1 MEFVEF
7 AENIRLEFKKEL
19 PGEKA
24 QMLMS
29 PLSRA
34 TQKQAIKLI
43 PNPTPSAIPIL
54 FYPINN
60 IPHTILMVR
69 NSYDGHHSG
78 QVSFPGGKVEPNER
92 HYDSLVR
99 ELKEE
104 LNITVTSA
112 SPLMQIS
119 HDYSDKSVTL
129 DIWKVTKFDGYAEG
143 VEGQETRWVPL
154 SELRDYNFPSANQA
168 ILERLIS
175 DQSPL
180 A

>member
-1 MEFVEF
+1 MKVVLVS
-7 AENIRLEFKKEL
+7 AV
-19 PGEKA
+19 A
-24 QMLMS
+24 
-29 PLSRA
+29 
-34 TQKQAIKLI
+34 LI
-43 PNPTPSAIPIL
+43 D
-54 FYPINN
+54 
-60 IPHTILMVR
+60 V
-69 NSYDGHHSG
+69 DGRVWLG
-78 QVSFPGGKVEPNER
+78 QRPKGKSMAGLWEFPGGKVELNER

-154 SELRDYNFPSANQA
+154 SELRDYNFPTANQA

>member
-1 MEFVEF
+1 MKRIQVV
-7 AENIRLEFKKEL
+7 AGVIYQDYTTLGHSDN
-19 PGEKA
+19 A
-24 QMLMS
+24 
-29 PLSRA
+29 
-34 TQKQAIKLI
+34 LI
-43 PNPTPSAIPIL
+43 LIARRPDHL
-54 FYPINN
+54 
-60 IPHTILMVR
+60 HQGGLWE
-69 NSYDGHHSG
+69 
-78 QVSFPGGKVEPNER
+78 FPGGKVELNER

-104 LNITVTSA
+104 LNITVKSA

-154 SELRDYNFPSANQA
+154 SELRDYNFPTANQA

>member
-1 MEFVEF
+1 MPSIAV
-7 AENIRLEFKKEL
+7 K
-19 PGEKA
+19 
-24 QMLMS
+24 MS
-29 PLSRA
+29 ETKSIA
-34 TQKQAIKLI
+34 VAVGVVVNDQQQVLI
-43 PNPTPSAIPIL
+43 ALRSKPQHLAGL
-54 FYPINN
+54 WE
-60 IPHTILMVR
+60 
-69 NSYDGHHSG
+69 
-78 QVSFPGGKVEPNER
+78 FPGGKVEPSER

-154 SELRDYNFPSANQA
+154 SELHEYNFPTANQP

-175 DQSPL
+175 DQ
-180 A
+180 

>member
-1 MEFVEF
+1 MLV
-7 AENIRLEFKKEL
+7 AQTIYIREGLWE
-19 PGEKA
+19 
-24 QMLMS
+24 
-29 PLSRA
+29 
-34 TQKQAIKLI
+34 
-43 PNPTPSAIPIL
+43 
-54 FYPINN
+54 
-60 IPHTILMVR
+60 
-69 NSYDGHHSG
+69 
-78 QVSFPGGKVEPNER
+78 FPGGKVEPNER

-154 SELRDYNFPSANQA
+154 SELRDYNFPTANQA

>member
-1 MEFVEF
+1 LWE
-7 AENIRLEFKKEL
+7 
-19 PGEKA
+19 
-24 QMLMS
+24 
-29 PLSRA
+29 
-34 TQKQAIKLI
+34 
-43 PNPTPSAIPIL
+43 
-54 FYPINN
+54 
-60 IPHTILMVR
+60 
-69 NSYDGHHSG
+69 
-78 QVSFPGGKVEPNER
+78 FPGGKVEPNER

-143 VEGQETRWVPL
+143 VEGQETRWVSL
-154 SELRDYNFPSANQA
+154 SELRDYNFPTANQA